1 MILISEKPKIQIE
14 RKPIAEEFV
23 KYGSRFFLPGYLK
36 LYKTWRKPNL
46 YVKIIHNCFKSRIA
60 AKKVFLKPIPQNFV
74 YRGYRMVQFFDL
86 GNLDLADL
94 TSRLLLDKRR
104 NTLKW

>member
-1 MILISEKPKIQIE
+1 MDLDFFFQDILNFI
-14 RKPIAEEFV
+14 
-23 KYGSRFFLPGYLK
+23 K
-36 LYKTWRKPNL
+36 LGENPVNL